1 MKRLNNKGYML
12 VEIIVAS
19 VIAFSVAYY
28 LINLTYK
35 FKDKNEDVY
44 YSTVM
49 LSDKVNITKNIMN
62 DLKQYNI
69 NSVSQTTNG
78 TTKVITFNA
87 SVSRD
92 GSEETVTKILSV
104 EKSKVEYGR
113 FKNNNF
119 VHDKSYYK
127 KDISKGSEIT
137 GVDVKKE
144 EEEGYYF
151 IVIKISSLYT
161 NDNEDI
167 KLLINKHAKTL
178 DGDYSGHNID
188 LYFNT
193 KTSSNVFLNSP
204 SNNIMVNS
212 NGELASDLVVPVWSG
227 HTFDGYYLFKET
239 ENKFLDNESST
250 EVDLNSELSYS
261 KAYSFDKNTGE
272 YCLSNISYSN
282 SYFSSYKA
290 NIIDTRMYTCG
301 SGNEKLLDDK
311 STVCCINNFLYQV
324 IDVVSGNVARAYKH
338 ESEAN
343 MSSAQVIDESGVVID
358 SNNLKNASNLVAKW
372 N

>member
-35 FKDKNEDVY
+35 FKNKNEDVY

-62 DLKQYNI
+62 DLKKYNI
-69 NSVSQTTNG
+69 NSVSKTTNG
-78 TTKVITFNA
+78 NTKVITFNA
-87 SVSRD
+87 SISRN
-92 GSEETVTKILSV
+92 GSEESVTKVLSL
-104 EKSKVEYGR
+104 EKSKVEYGK
-113 FKNNNF
+113 FENNNF

-137 GVDVKKE
+137 GVDVNE
-144 EEEGYYF
+144 EDGYYF
-151 IVIKISSLYT
+151 IVIKVSSLYT

-167 KLLINKHAKTL
+167 KLLINKQAKTL
-178 DGDYSGHNID
+178 DGDYSGHSVV

-193 KTSSNVFLNSP
+193 KTSSNVFSNSP
-204 SNNIMVNS
+204 SNSIMVKS
-212 NGELASDLVVPVWSG
+212 NGELASNLVVPMWSG
-227 HTFDGYYLFKET
+227 HTFDGYYLFKEDD
-239 ENKFLDNESST
+239 NKFLDNESSI
-250 EVDLNSELSYS
+250 EVDLNSKLSYS
-261 KAYSFDKNTGE
+261 TAYSFDKDTGE
-272 YCLSNISYSN
+272 YCLSNISYSD
-282 SYFSSYKA
+282 SSFSSNKA
-290 NIIDTRMYTCG
+290 NIIEKQMYTCG

-324 IDVVSGNVARAYKH
+324 TDEVSGNVAWASKH

-343 MSSAQVIDESGVVID
+343 MSSIKVIDSSGVVIN
-358 SNNLKNASNLVAKW
+358 SNNLKNAYNLVAKW

>member
-62 DLKQYNI
+62 DLKKYNI
-69 NSVSQTTNG
+69 NSVSQTTND
-78 TTKVITFNA
+78 TTKVITFN
-87 SVSRD
+87 VSISRN

-104 EKSKVEYGR
+104 EKSKVEYGK
-113 FKNNNF
+113 FEDNNF

-137 GVDVKKE
+137 GVDVIT

-151 IVIKISSLYT
+151 IVIKVSSLYT

-178 DGDYSGHNID
+178 DGDYSGYSVA

-193 KTSSNVFLNSP
+193 KTSSNVFSNSP
-204 SNNIMVNS
+204 SNSIMVKS
-212 NGELASDLVVPVWSG
+212 NGELVSDLVVPVWDG
-227 HTFDGYYLFKET
+227 HTFDGYYLFNDDD
-239 ENKFLDNESST
+239 NKFLDKESSA
-250 EVDLNSELSYS
+250 EVDLSSKLSYS
-261 KAYSFDKNTGE
+261 TAYSFDEDTGG

-282 SYFSSYKA
+282 SYFSSNKA
-290 NIIDTRMYTCG
+290 NIIDARMYTCG
-301 SGNEKLLDDK
+301 SGNEKLLEDK
-311 STVCCINNFLYQV
+311 STVCCSNNFLYQV
-324 IDVVSGNVARAYKH
+324 IDVVSGNVAQVSKH

-343 MSSAQVIDESGVVID
+343 MSSTKVINSSGVVINSD
-358 SNNLKNASNLVAKW
+358 NLKNNYNLVAKW

>member
-62 DLKQYNI
+62 DLKKYNI
-69 NSVSQTTNG
+69 NSVSQTTND
-78 TTKVITFNA
+78 TTKVITFN
-87 SVSRD
+87 VSISRN
-92 GSEETVTKILSV
+92 GSEDTVTKILSV
-104 EKSKVEYGR
+104 EKNKVEYGK
-113 FKNNNF
+113 FENSNF

-137 GVDVKKE
+137 GVDVKE
-144 EEEGYYF
+144 EDGYYF
-151 IVIKISSLYT
+151 IVIKVSSLYT

-178 DGDYSGHNID
+178 DGYYSGHSVT

-193 KTSSNVFLNSP
+193 KKSSNVFLNSP
-204 SNNIMVNS
+204 SNSIMVKS
-212 NGELASDLVVPVWSG
+212 NGELISDLVVPVWSG
-227 HTFDGYYLFKET
+227 HTFDGYYLFNDDD
-239 ENKFLDNESST
+239 NKFLDNESSA
-250 EVDLNSELSYS
+250 EVDLSSKLSYS
-261 KAYSFDKNTGE
+261 TVYSFDEDTGE

-282 SYFSSYKA
+282 SNFSSNKA
-290 NIIDTRMYTCG
+290 NIIDARMYTCG

-324 IDVVSGNVARAYKH
+324 INEVSGNVAQVFKH

-343 MSSAQVIDESGVVID
+343 MSSTPVIDESGVVID